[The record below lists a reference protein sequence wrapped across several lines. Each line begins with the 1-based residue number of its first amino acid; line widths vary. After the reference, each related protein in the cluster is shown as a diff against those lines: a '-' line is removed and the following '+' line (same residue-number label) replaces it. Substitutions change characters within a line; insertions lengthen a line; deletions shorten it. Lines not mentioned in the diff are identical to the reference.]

1 MATRHA
7 RVRGLLA
14 AHAVGALEDAET
26 AVVEE
31 HVTECDPCR
40 DELHQ
45 LQEAAS
51 SALAPHGDPPD
62 AGWSRVAR
70 ALRRPDGQQ
79 GDEAA
84 TG

>member
-14 AHAVGALEDAET
+14 THAVGALEEPEG

-31 HVTECDPCR
+31 HVVECDACR
-40 DELHQ
+40 EELHQ
-45 LQEAAS
+45 LQEAVS

-62 AGWSRVAR
+62 SGWSRVSR
-70 ALRRPDGQQ
+70 SLRQPDGHQD
-79 GDEAA
+79 GEAA